1 LDTLELKIELTPKD
15 PWSDILIA
23 ELSELGFDSFV
34 NIDNGILAYAP
45 ASINLDEVKS
55 NSLLNGKGD
64 FEFKL
69 TEKVIAYQNWNE
81 KWESDFEPVYVE
93 EYASILAP
101 FHETAEVK
109 GLKVIIQP
117 QMSFGT
123 GHHQTTWLMTKAL
136 FELNKMPEAVLDMG
150 AGTGVLAIISENLG
164 ATRIL
169 AIDIEEGA
177 VENALENVSLNDCT
191 NIEVRCGDVD
201 KIDGEEFG
209 LIIANINKNILKSH
223 MEEYSKSLLTGGT
236 LLLSGFFN
244 SDVDE
249 LSHFASQ
256 HGLTSVDVLYKD
268 EWAMIRLEKQ

>member
-1 LDTLELKIELTPKD
+1 MDTLELKIELTPKD
-15 PWSDILIA
+15 PWSDIFIA

-45 ASINLDEVKS
+45 ADINLEEVKAI
-55 NSLLNGKGD
+55 SLLNGEGD

-69 TEKVIAYQNWNE
+69 TEKIIAYQNWNK
-81 KWESDFEPVYVE
+81 KWESDFEPVYIE

-101 FHETAEVK
+101 FHETVEVI

-136 FELNKMPEAVLDMG
+136 FELSRMPETVLDMG
-150 AGTGVLAIISENLG
+150 SGTGVLAIVCENLG
-164 ATRIL
+164 AKRIL

-177 VENALENVSLNDCT
+177 VENALGNVALNDCT
-191 NIEVRCGDVD
+191 NIEVRCGNIE
-201 KIDGEEFG
+201 KIEGENFG
-209 LIIANINKNILKSH
+209 LIIANINKNILMSH
-223 MEEYSKSLLTGGT
+223 MEEYSKSLLPGGT

-244 SDVDE
+244 SDVEE
-249 LSHFASQ
+249 LTQCASHYS
-256 HGLTSVDVLYKD
+256 LTSVDVLYRD
-268 EWAMIRLEKQ
+268 EWAMIRLEK